1 VEEKHDVFDLL
12 KKNQPDPV
20 HILGEKT
27 KSSPTG
33 KFAVHVVIGAANSN
47 SLTNPSYGKA
57 SSYQGRF
64 EWSPRSYL
72 DMRDMCFISISS
84 RMTCFK
90 RHLSQ

>member
-12 KKNQPDPV
+12 TKNQLDLV
-20 HILGEKT
+20 HILGEKK

-33 KFAVHVVIGAANSN
+33 KFAVHAVIGVANSN
-47 SLTNPSYGKA
+47 SMKNLSYGKA
-57 SSYQGRF
+57 SSCQGRF
-64 EWSPRSYL
+64 KWYTRSYL
-72 DMRDMCFISISS
+72 DMRYMCFISRSS